1 MHYALVARKF
11 RMQNAYV
18 FLQFAS
24 ESVGEWPTRLGP
36 QNRDGR
42 DSLRKYDPDRYS
54 ARLCLRHYVFALI
67 SKDPLQI
74 ALQHNAVRFKYDVL
88 LGATLDLQ
96 AV

>member
-1 MHYALVARKF
+1 MHYAFVARKF

-42 DSLRKYDPDRYS
+42 DSLRK
-54 ARLCLRHYVFALI
+54 
-67 SKDPLQI
+67 
-74 ALQHNAVRFKYDVL
+74 
-88 LGATLDLQ
+88 
-96 AV
+96 